1 VVSSLSSSVRPTQGK
16 GKGKRD
22 KEGWF
27 KKEMIPIES
36 SDWKAGK
43 KSQVFPRSG
52 NKSCSFTKQ

>member
-1 VVSSLSSSVRPTQGK
+1 MRPTQGK
-16 GKGKRD
+16 GKGKHD

-36 SDWKAGK
+36 SDWKVGK

-52 NKSCSFTKQ
+52 NKSFSFTKQ